1 VALRLRLDALRRVRR
16 QAVALTRLGALPA
29 HGVALGLEDQELVEA
44 LRRLPARYREVLVLH
59 HCLDRSVDN
68 VAACLGIPV
77 ATVKT
82 RLARGRAKLAVL
94 LNAAE
99 PANEEGSCH
108 VRS

>member
-1 VALRLRLDALRRVRR
+1 M
-16 QAVALTRLGALPA
+16 ALTRLGGLPA
-29 HGVALGLEDQELVEA
+29 GQVALGVEDRELVEA

-68 VAACLGIPV
+68 VAACLGIPA

-94 LNAAE
+94 LDVAE
-99 PANEEGSCH
+99 PASEEGSRN